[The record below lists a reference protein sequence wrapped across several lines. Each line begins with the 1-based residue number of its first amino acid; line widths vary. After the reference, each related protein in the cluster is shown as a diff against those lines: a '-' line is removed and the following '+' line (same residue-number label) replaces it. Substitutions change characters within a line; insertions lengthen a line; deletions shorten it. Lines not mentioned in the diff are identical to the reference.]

1 MIAKR
6 IEKKGAKSSYKK
18 LVDYLLD
25 KKNEGEK
32 VLYSW
37 ETNTVNEV
45 VFGDPDYLGA
55 KNHDLAVREIEYNQE
70 LNTRAKS
77 CKTYHLVF
85 SFRSN
90 ENPDIK
96 TIKEIESA
104 LCQAIGYEDHHRIAV
119 IHNDTNNFHAHV
131 AISKIHPVSRNCIE
145 PYYDKKKLQKACK
158 ELEIKYGLEVEKGRE
173 QGGSQQKTNIDQNIP
188 PRTSS
193 TQKLEDMKS
202 HSPLQSFTGWLKSN
216 VRDDLS
222 SLLAE
227 SPSWSEI
234 HGLLAK
240 NDVTIRPRGAGYVFS
255 HRERKLFV
263 KASSVD
269 RQFSK
274 NSIEVVAGPY
284 QKPYDA
290 HVIIE
295 PARSF
300 SIKTR
305 NPGSA
310 NLWNVYQSERKNM
323 SQLRKKAYAENREWR
338 SEEVSRARLRYKDR
352 RMDIRLDSVLN
363 GDQKRSLYSQEK
375 VKLLEAEEKIKK
387 RAAKKREEIFQE
399 MNFPGWIDWLKKRVL
414 ELEDNEALNIL
425 KSKGISVDKPINSL
439 TPVNPLTEAKV
450 MIWQSYEC
458 KILRSGQVCYEL
470 SGGKITDAGDQVFVS
485 NGASE
490 AAVKASLQLSVK
502 KFGKH
507 IDINGSKEFIEK
519 ALRLIR
525 EDKELGFIIVDKVN
539 RRIEPKKKSRKAA
552 IGVEKDEGRSSPE
565 LQ

>member
-6 IEKKGAKSSYKK
+6 KEKKAAKSSYKK
-18 LVDYLLD
+18 LVDYILD

-55 KNHDLAVREIEYNQE
+55 KNHDLAVREIEYNQD

-90 ENPDIK
+90 ENPDID

-119 IHNDTNNFHAHV
+119 IHTDTNNLHAHV

-145 PYYDKKKLQKACK
+145 PYYDKKKLQKACV
-158 ELEIKYGLEVEKGRE
+158 ELEIKYGLEVEEGRKPGASE
-173 QGGSQQKTNIDQNIP
+173 QKLSMEQARPTRGPSY
-188 PRTSS
+188 
-193 TQKLEDMKS
+193 QKLEDMKS

-216 VRDDLS
+216 VKDDLS
-222 SLLAE
+222 RLLE
-227 SPSWSEI
+227 KSPSWSEI

-255 HRERKLFV
+255 HREQKLFV

-274 NSIEVVAGPY
+274 KSIEDVAGPY
-284 QKPYDA
+284 EKPHDA

-295 PARSF
+295 AARSF
-300 SIKTR
+300 SSKTR
-305 NPGSA
+305 NLGSA

-323 SQLRKKAYAENREWR
+323 SHLRKKAYAENREWR
-338 SEEVSRARLRYKDR
+338 SEEVSRTRQRYKDR
-352 RMDIRLDSVLN
+352 RMDIRLDTVLN

-414 ELEDNEALNIL
+414 ELEDNEALKIL

-450 MIWQSYEC
+450 IIWQSFEC

-470 SGGKITDAGDQVFVS
+470 RGGKITDAGDHVFVS
-485 NGASE
+485 GGASE
-490 AAVKASLQLSVK
+490 ATVKASLQLSVK

-519 ALRLIR
+519 ALRVIR
-525 EDKELGFIIVDKVN
+525 DDKEFGFIIVDKVTRKIESRKGNIN
-539 RRIEPKKKSRKAA
+539 RKFRLGKGNEKKSPD
-552 IGVEKDEGRSSPE
+552 I
-565 LQ
+565 